1 MKRILPLAFTV
12 CSLLYGCMPRSEN
25 SGVGKIGGAD
35 GITDI
40 VVRDS
45 RENDSSLGEFRV
57 CAYEGI
63 LYPDT
68 SCYILTI
75 KSRIYS
81 GDGVFVLSPV
91 DGADGVSPSYSGR
104 RYTQRGTPD
113 DVDAVVWQLVANGG
127 SPIFNFLY
135 ESDRLVMLN
144 DTCGKIDGA
153 RFWMRTDTSI

>member
-75 KSRIYS
+75 KSRVYS
-81 GDGVFVLSPV
+81 GDGFCTLSCRW
-91 DGADGVSPSYSGR
+91 SGR
-104 RYTQRGTPD
+104 GFAILFGTPVYTTGYSRRCRCRGMAACGEWWKPD
-113 DVDAVVWQLVANGG
+113 IQF
-127 SPIFNFLY
+127 PI
-135 ESDRLVMLN
+135 
-144 DTCGKIDGA
+144 
-153 RFWMRTDTSI
+153 